1 MLKETFSLLYS
12 SILAI
17 TMSSRE
23 SLIARQLSGLSFVKS
38 PDVQD
43 EIRQSIMDYFVEDD
57 DSNLSDVELSAILEA
72 GPCTAKVSVQALP
85 QLAADSDDTRH
96 LLDVGHHVN
105 AGDEAYAGLC

>member
-1 MLKETFSLLYS
+1 
-12 SILAI
+12 
-17 TMSSRE
+17 MSSRE

-43 EIRQSIMDYFVEDD
+43 EIRQSIMDYFVENDDLSSD
-57 DSNLSDVELSAILEA
+57 DSDLSDVELSAILEA
-72 GPCTAKVSVQALP
+72 GPSTAEVSVQALP